1 MLSRIRERFLAGP
14 YSRADLRADV
24 LAGLTVG
31 VIALPLSMALAIAA
45 GTPPQ
50 HGLYTAIVGGALIA
64 LAGGSR
70 VNISGPTAAFVVI
83 LLPITAQYG
92 IGGLLLSGLM
102 AGLILVVMGAAGLGS
117 LIRLVPYPVTV
128 GFTAG
133 IAVVIAT
140 LQLRDF
146 LGLQTADP
154 GHGYVQTVLALA
166 TGLPTARWPE
176 FLTGTI
182 TLAVLIAWQRRRSRV
197 PAHLVALV
205 AGTLASLLLSGLFPE
220 LSVETIGSRF
230 SFVVDGVSGHGIP
243 PIPPRWAWPWQLP
256 DATGTPIGVT
266 PELLSSLLG
275 SAFAIAMLGALESL
289 LCATVADGMTGT
301 RHDPNRELIGQG
313 IGNLLIPFF
322 GGIPATAALARTAA
336 NVRAGARSPV
346 AAVVHSVFLLA
357 ALLALAPVLAWVPMA
372 SMAAL
377 LLVVAWNMSEVRHF
391 RRILRV
397 APRSDIATLL
407 SCFGLTVLVN
417 MEVAVAVGMGLAALL
432 FIRRTI
438 ELTGARM
445 MARRDHPHTA
455 SLPDSVVLY
464 DLNGPLFFGAAQK
477 ALDGLTR
484 LHGGIRVVILDMSD
498 VTMIDMTAIVAMES
512 IIDNLRV
519 RGIALIIC
527 SLEPRIILKLR
538 RAGVRKQPGVIEFAR
553 DIEEASRVA
562 GQRIAHAPGSAAP

>member
-1 MLSRIRERFLAGP
+1 MLSRLRRPPLRSP
-14 YSRADLRADV
+14 YSRSDLRADA

-45 GTPPQ
+45 GVPPQ
-50 HGLYTAIVGGALIA
+50 HGLYTAIIGGAVIA
-64 LAGGSR
+64 LTGGSR

-83 LLPITAQYG
+83 LLPITSQYG

-102 AGLILVVMGAAGLGS
+102 AGLILIAMGAAGLGS

-146 LGLQTADP
+146 LGLQTADA
-154 GHGYVQTVLALA
+154 GHSYVDTVLAIA
-166 TGLPTARWPE
+166 SGLPSARWPE
-176 FLTGTI
+176 LLTGAI
-182 TLAVLIAWQRRRSRV
+182 TLTVLVAWQRRRSRV
-197 PAHLVALV
+197 PAHLVALL
-205 AGTLASLLLSGLFPE
+205 AGTLAALALGRLLPE
-220 LSVETIGSRF
+220 SNVATIGSRF
-230 SFVVDGVSGHGIP
+230 SFVVDGLSGQGIP

-256 DATGTPIGVT
+256 DATGVPIGVT
-266 PELLSSLLG
+266 MELVRSLLG

-313 IGNLLIPFF
+313 IGNLLVPFF

-346 AAVVHSVFLLA
+346 AGMVHSAFLLA

-377 LLVVAWNMSEVRHF
+377 LLVVAWNMSEARHF

-397 APRSDIATLL
+397 APRGDIATLL

-438 ELTGARM
+438 ELTGTRLM
-445 MARRDHPHTA
+445 SRKDHPHTA

-464 DLNGPLFFGAAQK
+464 DVNGPLFFGAAQK

-484 LHGGIRVVILDMSD
+484 LHGEIRVVILDMSD

-519 RGIALIIC
+519 RGIGLVIC
-527 SLEPRIILKLR
+527 GLEPRIILKLR
-538 RAGVRKQPGVIEFAR
+538 RAGVRKRSGITEFAR
-553 DIEEASRVA
+553 NIEEASQIA
-562 GQRIAHAPGSAAP
+562 AQRIAPASAPTIS

>member
-346 AAVVHSVFLLA
+346 AAVVHSAFLLA

>member
-1 MLSRIRERFLAGP
+1 MLSRIRERFLPGP
-14 YSRADLRADV
+14 CSRADLRADV

-50 HGLYTAIVGGALIA
+50 HGLYTAIVGGAVIA
-64 LAGGSR
+64 LSGGSR

-102 AGLILVVMGAAGLGS
+102 AGLILVAMGAAGLGS

-182 TLAVLIAWQRRRSRV
+182 TLAVLIAWQQRRSRV

-205 AGTLASLLLSGLFPE
+205 AGTLAAFVLSRLFPE

-256 DATGTPIGVT
+256 DATGAPIGVT

-336 NVRAGARSPV
+336 NVRAGGRSPV
-346 AAVVHSVFLLA
+346 AAVVHSVFLFA

-377 LLVVAWNMSEVRHF
+377 LLVVAWNMSELRHF

-445 MARRDHPHTA
+445 MARKDHPHTA

-464 DLNGPLFFGAAQK
+464 DVNGPLFFGAAQK

-484 LHGGIRVVILDMSD
+484 LHGDIRVVILDMSD

-519 RGIALIIC
+519 RGIGLIIC

-538 RAGVRKQPGVIEFAR
+538 RAGVRKQAGVIEFAR
-553 DIEEASRVA
+553 DIEEASRLA
-562 GQRIAHAPGSAAP
+562 GQRIAHAPVSAAP

>member
-205 AGTLASLLLSGLFPE
+205 AGTLASILLCGLFPE

-346 AAVVHSVFLLA
+346 AAVVHSAFLLA

>member
-205 AGTLASLLLSGLFPE
+205 AGTLASILLCGLFPE